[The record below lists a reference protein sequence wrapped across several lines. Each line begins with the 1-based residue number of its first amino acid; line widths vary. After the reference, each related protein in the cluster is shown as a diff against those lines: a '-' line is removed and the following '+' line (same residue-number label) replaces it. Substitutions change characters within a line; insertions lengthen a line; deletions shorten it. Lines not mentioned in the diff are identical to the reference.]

1 MGEGT
6 AAGSRLEGLLAQLSP
21 AEKLGLL
28 SGGTPFWAGM
38 LAIVR
43 DDASHQRP
51 WPAGAVPRLGLS
63 GLQFVDGPR
72 GIVLRGGATTFP
84 APITR
89 GASWDPE
96 LEARVGAAIAREG
109 RSFGA
114 NWFAVVCVNL
124 LRHPGWG
131 RAQETYG
138 EDPLHVGAMGA
149 AMTRGVQRHGLA
161 CIKHYALNSIDRS
174 RFVVDVQITPRVLHE
189 LYLPQFKACI
199 DAGAASVM
207 SAYNRVNGQW
217 CSQNP
222 ELLTVILRE
231 RWGFEG
237 FVVSDFIFG
246 VRDGPAALLAGLDLE
261 MPFAMVLA
269 GTLPEA
275 LSQGRISP
283 ARIDAAAGRLLR
295 AQLTIPAGDY
305 PMSLRGCPEHRALAR
320 EAATKAIVL
329 LRNEPAHDGTAPL
342 LPLEGLQTL
351 AVLGPLAAAINLG
364 DRGSSDTRPEPGAVI
379 TPLAG
384 LQQAAP
390 GLTIR
395 HHDGRSAA
403 AAAAVAAGC
412 EAAVL
417 VLGLDWRLEGE
428 HIHPGDIAPVLH
440 HTPPPQALT
449 RWLPQGLVRQLWA
462 PLAGGLAWL
471 TSFGSA
477 RPGSAFAAGDR
488 TDLELPA
495 RQQQLIEAV
504 VAANPRTVVVLMGG
518 GAILCERWRA
528 RVPAIVLLGYPGEQ
542 GGAALA
548 DVLLGRVSPSGRLP
562 FAIPTSAAHLPPFDP
577 MARRVRYDLW
587 HGYRRLQHQGRQ
599 AAFPFGFGLSYSPV
613 SSSDLQLSLQA
624 DEQLQVHVRL
634 SNNGSLDTD
643 TVLQIYGE
651 PPGQQIERPHRL
663 LIGFQRLHLNAG
675 ESRLAVVTIA
685 LRQLAFFDGEDD
697 CWRLE
702 AGVHRV
708 VVAHHAEDPGL
719 TADVELAA
727 VSWANGPVPHA
738 ATARA

>member
-1 MGEGT
+1 MGQGRSDDCRVE
-6 AAGSRLEGLLAQLSP
+6 ALLAQLSP
-21 AEKLGLL
+21 AEKLSLL
-28 SGGTPFWAGM
+28 SGSTPFWAGM
-38 LAIVR
+38 LAIAQH
-43 DDASHQRP
+43 DISHQRP
-51 WPAGAVPRLGLS
+51 WPACAIPRLGLP

-84 APITR
+84 APISR

-96 LEARVGAAIAREG
+96 LEERVGAAIAREG

-149 AMTRGVQRHGLA
+149 AMTCGVQRHGLA
-161 CIKHYALNSIDRS
+161 CIKHFALNSIDRS
-174 RFVVDVQITPRVLHE
+174 RFVVDVQIAPRVLHE

-199 DAGAASVM
+199 DAGAGSVM

-222 ELLTVILRE
+222 ELLSAILRQ
-231 RWGFEG
+231 RWGFKG

-246 VRDGPAALLAGLDLE
+246 VRDGPAAVLAGLDLE
-261 MPFAMVLA
+261 MPFPMVLA
-269 GTLPEA
+269 GSLPEA
-275 LSQGRISP
+275 LAQGRITP
-283 ARIDAAAGRLLR
+283 ARLDAAARRLLR
-295 AQLTIPAGDY
+295 AQLAIPAGDY

-329 LRNEPAHDGTAPL
+329 LRNEPPPGSDVPL
-342 LPLEGLQTL
+342 LPLEGLHSL
-351 AVLGPLAAAINLG
+351 AVVGPLAGAVNLG
-364 DRGSSDTRPEPGAVI
+364 DRGSSDTRPEPGVVI

-384 LQQAAP
+384 LQQATS
-390 GLTIR
+390 GLLIR
-395 HHDGRSAA
+395 HHDGRSPA
-403 AAAAVAAGC
+403 AAAAVAGRC
-412 EAAVL
+412 EATVL

-428 HIHPGDIAPVLH
+428 HIHPGDIAPILH
-440 HTPPPQALT
+440 HTPPPRALT
-449 RWLPQGLVRQLWA
+449 RWLPRPLLQRLWA

-488 TDLELPA
+488 TDLELPDQ
-495 RQQQLIEAV
+495 QQQLIEAV

-518 GAILCERWRA
+518 GAMLCERWRQQ
-528 RVPAIVLLGYPGEQ
+528 VPALVLLGYPGEQ

-548 DVLLGRVSPSGRLP
+548 DVLLGKVSPSGRLP
-562 FAIPTSAAHLPPFDP
+562 FAVPTDPAHLPPFDP
-577 MARRVRYDLW
+577 TARQVRYDLW
-587 HGYRRLQHQGRQ
+587 HGYRRLQQQGHA

-613 SSSDLQLSLQA
+613 SSSDLQVILRPEHKL
-624 DEQLQVHVRL
+624 EVHVQL
-634 SNNGSLDTD
+634 SNQGSRDTD
-643 TVLQIYGE
+643 TVVQVYGE
-651 PPGQQIERPHRL
+651 PPRLQIERARRH
-663 LIGFQRLHLNAG
+663 LIGFQRLHLRAG
-675 ESRLAVVTIA
+675 DTRRAGLLIE
-685 LRQLAFFDGEDD
+685 LRQLAFFDSDGD

-708 VVAHHAEDPGL
+708 VVARHADDPGL
-719 TADVELAA
+719 GVNLVLPAF
-727 VSWANGPVPHA
+727 SWANGHA
-738 ATARA
+738 PAATTARA